1 MKIFKPVYFSEK
13 YPSSKCMTIITL
25 LFQTEKHLLQK
36 KKNFNLR
43 NKLLFFT
50 SLSQRKRSRPILEE
64 IPDE

>member
-43 NKLLFFT
+43 NKLLFF
-50 SLSQRKRSRPILEE
+50 LRAFRNARDQDRS
-64 IPDE
+64 